1 MKKLLKLGALLLITS
16 LMTTGCGTGP
26 IYNVQ
31 YSKIDNQK
39 SSAAVY
45 QAIKEGGQSLGWK
58 ITKIKPGV
66 AEGKLY
72 LRTHLAVVR
81 INYSSSAYSINY
93 VRSENLNYN
102 AETKKI
108 HTNYNGWIQNLEKAI
123 DVRL

>member
-1 MKKLLKLGALLLITS
+1 MKKLFKISALLLLTS
-16 LMTTGCGTGP
+16 LMITACGTGP

-31 YSKIDNQK
+31 NSKIDNQK
-39 SSAAVY
+39 SSAVVY
-45 QAIKEGGQSLGWK
+45 NAIKEAGQSLGWK
-58 ITKIKPGV
+58 ITKIRPGV

-93 VRSENLNYN
+93 VRSENLDYDP
-102 AETKKI
+102 KKKEI

>member
-1 MKKLLKLGALLLITS
+1 MKKILKLSALLLITS

-31 YSKIDNQK
+31 HSKIDNRK
-39 SSAAVY
+39 STAVVY
-45 QAIKEGGQSLGWK
+45 NAIKEAGQSLGWK

-93 VRSENLNYN
+93 VRSENLKYDPK
-102 AETKKI
+102 TKEI